1 MSLADIIA
9 AKKAGGGEATNRPIA
24 PLASLSFVE
33 DDSDLF
39 LLSGTASD
47 DRALRVLLHL
57 VHKASTKSN
66 LLAND
71 FERLRI
77 LAAWLAPFPSS
88 HLPYVEPIPKFL
100 QSFQMWQLAA
110 ILGIAP
116 AKLWPVL
123 WEVMVESE
131 KKNLDNRD
139 FS

>member
-1 MSLADIIA
+1 MSLSLAEIIA

-24 PLASLSFVE
+24 SLSLVE
-33 DDSDLF
+33 DDDCF

-47 DRALRVLLHL
+47 DRALRALLHL
-57 VHKASTKSN
+57 VHKASAKAN

-77 LAAWLAPFPSS
+77 LADWLGPFPSS
-88 HLPYVEPIPKFL
+88 HLPYVEPIPRFL

-110 ILGIAP
+110 IINIAP

-123 WEVMVESE
+123 WEVMVEAQ